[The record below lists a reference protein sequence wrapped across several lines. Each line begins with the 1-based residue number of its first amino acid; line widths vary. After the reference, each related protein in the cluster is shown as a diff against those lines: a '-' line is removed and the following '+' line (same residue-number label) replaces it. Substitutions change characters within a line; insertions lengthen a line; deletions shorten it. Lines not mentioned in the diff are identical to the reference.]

1 MHESQ
6 ESVNQIVNHLFRIE
20 SGKMVSVL
28 SRLFGLQ
35 KIDTAQDLVQDTLLA
50 ALQVWP
56 YKGIP
61 ENPSGWLMQTAKNK
75 AIDYLRRQKRKETFG
90 PEYTNLLQSE
100 YSLGHT
106 IQNIFLENEIEDNQ
120 LRMIF
125 ACCHPAIAFES
136 QIALILKTLCGL
148 GVHEIAKAFLT
159 NQETITKRIY
169 RAKEKIRTENI
180 SLTVPVGQDLNAR
193 LNSVLKVIYLLF
205 NEGYYSANPDFF
217 IREEICED
225 AIRLC
230 YLLIQNDNTSTSE
243 TKALMALMCLQAARF
258 NARTNESGQIVLL
271 KNQDRSLWNKDLI
284 NQGYS
289 FLEQA
294 SVQAFSQNQFTN
306 YSVYHLEAAIAS
318 FHTSANSFETTNWH
332 KIYELYE
339 ALFRLQPNHIIAMN
353 KAIALAYSKRPF
365 EAIELLLKI
374 DNLENN
380 PIYQTTLGE
389 IYLDISQKEFARTH
403 FQKAMLLEISENEK
417 AIILEK
423 LRLC

>member
-339 ALFRLQPNHIIAMN
+339 ALFRLQPNHIIGMN